1 MCRIGCVVGAAFEA
15 LPRQRSLAIR
25 AAQAGSFIF
34 GPTGIVLEKAIPELR
49 ISGQRVHALS
59 SRLVDLC
66 FGRIH

>member
-1 MCRIGCVVGAAFEA
+1 
-15 LPRQRSLAIR
+15 LAIK